1 MLFNKNIDN
10 IFSLTK
16 GILSLATSKEKNRL
30 INLCIVNS
38 IINIFDTVSLI
49 GVMPLVSVILDGESI
64 YNNIY
69 INKLFIF
76 FGEPSESVFILQ
88 LAAMATFLIVIGM
101 TSSFVVKII
110 IKSFGVDCQVRL
122 SKEVMYSCVNT
133 PYKWHL
139 NQNSTE
145 LSRFVYSDV
154 LMWSNDG
161 IQRLILS
168 TGHISLL
175 ITATVM
181 VIAYATYIGIIGI
194 VLIGFVT
201 YIILSILR
209 KYIRKYSVIRRSSD
223 ATTMALA
230 SEIMSGIKDVKING
244 DIEYFINVYNR
255 SFNRYA
261 NTMGTMKVLQAFPSF
276 FLVLLGQLSIIFIAL
291 SLWFIEDSSTVVAT
305 QVAMVLMIIS
315 RVVPITVR
323 LASEY
328 SAFQNVTVHLEG
340 IMKILKEYKDENK
353 LTNSIDATY
362 KPIDWG
368 RIHFKNIT
376 YTYNSN
382 KESALSNVS
391 FSINRGGVYGITGSS
406 GAGKT
411 TLVDIFLGL
420 LRPNNGGV
428 YFDDNPIDKI
438 ENNYWKSIISYVPQH
453 PLIIDD
459 SILSNIIF
467 GDDKKSVD
475 RLWLNECLEIAQ
487 LNDYTSEDSLNIEI
501 GDHGKKL
508 SGGQKQRLAIAR
520 AFYQKSEI
528 MILDEAMSAIDSKTT
543 SKILDTL
550 YNLRNKMTV
559 IMISHE
565 VLSMKNCDEIFIIE
579 NGELIQADT
588 YTNLQKKSSIFQ
600 ELIEK
605 CMHEKPNGSH
615 V

>member
-1 MLFNKNIDN
+1 MLFNKNIKN
-10 IFSLTK
+10 IASLAND
-16 GILSLATSKEKNRL
+16 ILSLATSKEKIRL
-30 INLCIVNS
+30 IKLCILNS
-38 IINIFDTVSLI
+38 IINIIDTISLI
-49 GVMPLVSVILDGESI
+49 GVMPLVSVILDGETI

-76 FGEPSESVFILQ
+76 FGEPSESVFIIQ
-88 LAAMATFLIVIGM
+88 LAVMATSLIVIGM

-122 SKEVMYSCVNT
+122 SKEVMYSCVNA
-133 PYKWHL
+133 PYKWHI

-154 LMWSNDG
+154 LIWSNDG

-168 TGHISLL
+168 AGHISLL

-181 VIAYATYIGIIGI
+181 VIIYAKYIGIVGLI
-194 VLIGFVT
+194 VIGFLT

-209 KYIRKYSVIRRSSD
+209 KYLRKCSEVRRSSD
-223 ATTMALA
+223 ATTMARS
-230 SEIMSGIKDVKING
+230 SEIMSGIKDIKING
-244 DIEYFINVYNR
+244 DIQYFINVYNH
-255 SFNRYA
+255 SFSRYA
-261 NTMGTMKVLQAFPSF
+261 NTMGTMNVLQNFPPF
-276 FLVLLGQLSIIFIAL
+276 FLVLMGQLSIIFIAL

-305 QVAMVLMIIS
+305 QTAMVLMIIS
-315 RVVPITVR
+315 RVVPVMSK

-328 SAFQNVTVHLEG
+328 AAFQNVNAHLNG
-340 IMKILKEYKDENK
+340 IMKILKEYKNEDK
-353 LTNSIDATY
+353 LRNSIDATY

-376 YTYNSN
+376 YTYDSN
-382 KESALSNVS
+382 KEPALSDVS

-420 LRPNNGGV
+420 LRPSKGEI
-428 YFDDNPIDKI
+428 YFDDNSINKI
-438 ENNYWKSIISYVPQH
+438 ENNHWKSIISYIPQH

-467 GDDKKSVD
+467 RDDKKPVD

-487 LNDYTSEDSLNIEI
+487 LNDYKSEDSLNTVI

-520 AFYQKSEI
+520 AFYQKPKI

-543 SKILDTL
+543 SKILDAL
-550 YNLRNKMTV
+550 YNLTNKMTV
-559 IMISHE
+559 VMISHE
-565 VLSMKNCDEIFIIE
+565 VLSMKNCDEIFVIE
-579 NGELIQADT
+579 KGKLIQADT
-588 YTNLQKKSSIFQ
+588 YTNLQKKSSVFQ

-605 CMHEKPNGSH
+605 CMHQRPKNS
-615 V
+615 